1 MKRETKEAS
10 KFGAGALE
18 QGTRLLQPGI
28 VDELTSCFLLGS
40 HRGSASHIPEVSVKG
55 DSSLSYGG
63 NDGVDLG
70 LYTEFPP
77 ACRFPVHVLL
87 GACT

>member
-10 KFGAGALE
+10 RFGAGALE
-18 QGTRLLQPGI
+18 QGI

-77 ACRFPVHVLL
+77 ACRFPVHLLL